1 MIGLCLGLAGSI
13 WAQLPVA
20 NFTLAWNHSIEK
32 IRWEE
37 DYRVTAQG
45 LVLEQARVRG
55 NGAGMEI
62 PDDAR
67 LENGSWHFRRH
78 LPPLQP
84 LQLGRTPQAGD
95 YQLCMD
101 GKCELVS
108 RWVGPANISQPFLQ
122 LWSCEMTSLSP
133 SHERQAAYV

>member
-1 MIGLCLGLAGSI
+1 MIGLCMGLAGSI

-55 NGAGMEI
+55 NGAGM
-62 PDDAR
+62 
-67 LENGSWHFRRH
+67 
-78 LPPLQP
+78 
-84 LQLGRTPQAGD
+84 QLGRTPQAGD

-101 GKCELVS
+101 GNCEFIS

-122 LWSCEMTSLSP
+122 LWGCEMTKLSP
-133 SHERQAAYV
+133 TDEPLPGTR